1 MPETSPPPD
10 ASKSARA
17 SAVARRRQRRRL
29 VLAVL
34 LAAWL
39 GTAWWETHK
48 PLPAGTRLAAPWST
62 VADGDV
68 SFLADLTTADAY
80 GRPVI
85 TQTIFDEVLRVVG
98 AAREFVVLDYFLFND
113 GRAGPEG
120 TPLPMRPLSAELRD
134 ALLARKRAVPG
145 LRVLFVTDPIN
156 DVYGGAPSHDLAQL
170 AASGIDVAVT
180 DLDRLRDSNFLYSG
194 LWRIG
199 VRWWSGGA
207 SSGGW
212 LPDPLETGPEQ
223 ITFSVWARLCNFKAN
238 HRKVVIADDGKGGLV
253 GIVSSANP
261 HDASSAHSNVALRLR
276 GAALA
281 PLLASEMA
289 IARFSGWNGVHGAPV
304 SAESPAQDPP
314 HGVRVR
320 LLTEGAIQD
329 ALLERIGAT
338 GRGEAIDIAMFYL
351 SDRAIIEALLAASRR
366 GAAIRIILDPNK
378 DAFGHAGSGLPNRPA
393 ASELVAASDGA
404 IRVRWY
410 RTHGEQFHSALVM
423 IYGPSTLWLTL
434 GSANLTR
441 RELGDYD
448 LEANVAVET
457 TRDSTLSQQA
467 LQYFETLWDNRAP
480 AGTEYTADV
489 GAYADPSQLSYWAYR
504 LMEASGLARF

>member
-1 MPETSPPPD
+1 M
-10 ASKSARA
+10 
-17 SAVARRRQRRRL
+17 
-29 VLAVL
+29 
-34 LAAWL
+34 
-39 GTAWWETHK
+39 
-48 PLPAGTRLAAPWST
+48 
-62 VADGDV
+62 
-68 SFLADLTTADAY
+68 
-80 GRPVI
+80 
-85 TQTIFDEVLRVVG
+85 
-98 AAREFVVLDYFLFND
+98 
-113 GRAGPEG
+113 
-120 TPLPMRPLSAELRD
+120 
-134 ALLARKRAVPG
+134 
-145 LRVLFVTDPIN
+145 
-156 DVYGGAPSHDLAQL
+156 
-170 AASGIDVAVT
+170 
-180 DLDRLRDSNFLYSG
+180 
-194 LWRIG
+194 
-199 VRWWSGGA
+199 
-207 SSGGW
+207 
-212 LPDPLETGPEQ
+212 
-223 ITFSVWARLCNFKAN
+223 
-238 HRKVVIADDGKGGLV
+238 
-253 GIVSSANP
+253 
-261 HDASSAHSNVALRLR
+261 
-276 GAALA
+276 
-281 PLLASEMA
+281 
-289 IARFSGWNGVHGAPV
+289 
-304 SAESPAQDPP
+304 
-314 HGVRVR
+314 RVR